1 MLYDLTYM
9 WNLKK
14 PNPEKQRVDWW
25 LPKGR
30 GIREM
35 GDVGPKIQT
44 SNYKMSKFQRPNIYQ
59 YEYT

>member
-1 MLYDLTYM
+1 MVT
-9 WNLKK
+9 
-14 PNPEKQRVDWW
+14 RVR
-25 LPKGR
+25 LIG
-30 GIREM
+30 EM